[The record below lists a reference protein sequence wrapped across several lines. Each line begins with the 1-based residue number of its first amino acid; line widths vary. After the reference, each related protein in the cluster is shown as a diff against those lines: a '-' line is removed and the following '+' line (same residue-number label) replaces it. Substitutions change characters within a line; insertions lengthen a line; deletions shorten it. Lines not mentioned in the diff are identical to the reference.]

1 MNILQ
6 LTRTEVQDFI
16 NKGVM
21 RPENL
26 KHFDICKAISSGMTQ
41 EQAAEKF
48 GVTDDAY
55 IRKIKSSKCP
65 NCYGKIL

>member
-6 LTRTEVQDFI
+6 LTRVEVEHFI
-16 NKGVM
+16 DMGVM
-21 RPENL
+21 RKENL
-26 KHFDICKAISSGMTQ
+26 KHFDIWKAISSGMTQ
-41 EQAAEKF
+41 EKAAEQF

-65 NCYGKIL
+65 DCYAKIL

>member
-6 LTRTEVQDFI
+6 LTRAEVQDFI
-16 NKGVM
+16 SKGVM
-21 RPENL
+21 KKENL
-26 KHFDICKAISSGMTQ
+26 RHFDICKAIASGMTQ
-41 EQAAEKF
+41 EKAAEKF

-65 NCYGKIL
+65 DCYARIL